1 MGIVGL
7 TEALRLARERNLDLI
22 QVTEKVIPPV
32 CKIGDYG
39 KYLYW
44 QEKKQKEIRKQKG
57 GQIKGIRLSFGI
69 SLHDLEIRARQAEKF
84 LNEGNKVLIEMVLRG
99 REKALAQVAKGKV
112 SQFLEILNKAV
123 PVKAE
128 TDLKRGPRGF
138 TMIISK
144 Q

>member
-1 MGIVGL
+1 MS
-7 TEALRLARERNLDLI
+7 RERNLDLI

-32 CKIGDYG
+32 CKLGDYG

-69 SLHDLEIRARQAEKF
+69 SLHDLEIRAKQSEKF
-84 LNEGNKVLIEMVLRG
+84 LNQGNKVLIEMVLRG
-99 REKALAQVAKGKV
+99 REKALAQIAKEKV
-112 SQFLEILNKAV
+112 SQFLEILNKAI
-123 PVKAE
+123 PIRAE
-128 TDLKRGPRGF
+128 TDLKKGPRGF